1 MTVDL
6 IIPFSFDDDER
17 DAARLFVCAHYALRH
32 PGLNVVFGVDPL
44 NVRGDYAEWSK
55 GRAVANGVSRSR
67 NPILV
72 VADAD
77 VIVPPEGLGYSI
89 IAVMHG
95 AAWSMPHGTVYRLSR
110 RGTSAV
116 YAAGELP
123 AVPNIKYAE
132 RTHPGPHGGGMVVLT
147 RAAYEAT
154 GIDPR
159 FIGFGGDDI
168 SFARALDTLVGK
180 CERFDFPMTHLF
192 HERTPRRHG
201 NRGSD
206 ANEALAARYMI
217 ADGDPWAM
225 QTIIDE
231 FKVSA

>member
-1 MTVDL
+1 MNVDL
-6 IIPFSFDDDER
+6 IIPFSFGDLGER
-17 DAARLFVCAHYALRH
+17 NVARLFVHAHYERAH
-32 PGLNVVFGVDPL
+32 PGLNVLYGVDRL
-44 NVRGDYAEWSK
+44 DGEWSK
-55 GRAVANGVSRSR
+55 GRAVADGVAHSRS
-67 NPILV
+67 PILV
-72 VADAD
+72 IADAD
-77 VIVPPEGLGYSI
+77 VIVPPEALGYSI

-95 AAWSMPHGTVYRLSR
+95 AAWSMPHGEVYRLSR
-110 RGTSAV
+110 RGTNAL
-116 YAAGELP
+116 YASGDDVLGT
-123 AVPNIKYAE
+123 PNIKYVE
-132 RTHPGPHGGGMVVLT
+132 RTHPGPHGGGMVVLS

-180 CERFDFPMTHLF
+180 CERFDFPMTHLW

-225 QTIIDE
+225 QSIIDE